1 LSLAHRDRRIAAGS
15 LPPGARST
23 LATDV
28 YEAIKGLLMDHVI
41 APGDKVNIDGLAREL
56 DVSPTPVREA
66 LARLESDGL
75 VRKRPLSGYTVAPL
89 LSREE
94 FEHLF
99 EMRQLLEPAAAARAA
114 QRATAAEREAILAES
129 QATTIPGPEA
139 GYRGFAEFS
148 ARDARF
154 HDLIADAAAN
164 DMLHD
169 SITRLHSHLHLH
181 RLYFPHGQAEDT
193 LNEHVRIARA
203 ILRGEARA
211 AGKAMREHIARS
223 RRRHV
228 AAFDAGLRP

>member
-1 LSLAHRDRRIAAGS
+1 MSAAG
-15 LPPGARST
+15 PDRAPAAGALRPARRST
-23 LATDV
+23 LAADV
-28 YEAIKGLLMDHVI
+28 CETIKALLMDHVI
-41 APGDKVNIDGLAREL
+41 APGAKVNIDGLAREL

-99 EMRQLLEPAAAARAA
+99 EMRQLLEPAAATRAA
-114 QRATAAEREAILAES
+114 QRATGAQRDAIVAES
-129 QATTIPGPEA
+129 EAATAPGPEE

-154 HDLIADAAAN
+154 HDLIAEAAAN
-164 DMLHD
+164 EMLRD

-193 LNEHVRIARA
+193 LDEHVRIARA
-203 ILRGEARA
+203 IASGDTRA
-211 AGKAMREHIARS
+211 AGKAMREHIVRS

-228 AAFDAGLRP
+228 AAFGAA